1 MKKATV
7 INASIL
13 AAKSDLASLKAE
25 ADKVHT
31 EKLKTVSA
39 DSSDLRKVVDSDVVE
54 KFAYQQLVTKV
65 KTIDASGTVL
75 KTQYDNIKSI

>member
-25 ADKVHT
+25 VDKVYI

-39 DSSDLRKVVDSDVVE
+39 ESSDLRNVVDSDVVE
-54 KFAYQQLVTKV
+54 KTAYQQLVTKV
-65 KTIDASGTVL
+65 KTIDASGAVL

>member
-13 AAKSDLASLKAE
+13 AAKSGLASLKAE
-25 ADKVHT
+25 ADKVHI

-54 KFAYQQLVTKV
+54 KFVYQQLVTKV
-65 KTIDASGTVL
+65 KTIDASEAVL

>member
-25 ADKVHT
+25 VDKVYI

-39 DSSDLRKVVDSDVVE
+39 ESSDLRNVVDSDVVE
-54 KFAYQQLVTKV
+54 KTAYQQLVTQV
-65 KTIDASGTVL
+65 KTIDASGAVL